1 MIKSILGFCQ
11 CKGCLRRANYTV
23 ASRDKDTQEVI
34 VEINLCHKHFN
45 EFEERAS
52 SKGLALKEEA
62 RW

>member
-1 MIKSILGFCQ
+1 MIKNILGFCQ
-11 CKGCLRRANYTV
+11 CKGCLRRASY
-23 ASRDKDTQEVI
+23 KDTQEVI